1 LHRVSEQVLV
11 QVLVRVL
18 ALVSALVLELVW
30 AWVSAQ
36 ASVRVW
42 AQVSE
47 PKILG
52 SRILEWQNSR
62 RVPTDNPS

>member
-1 LHRVSEQVLV
+1 VQVLAQVSEQVWV
-11 QVLVRVL
+11 Q
-18 ALVSALVLELVW
+18 VLELVSEQV
-30 AWVSAQ
+30 WVQVLELVLA
-36 ASVRVW
+36 RVW
-42 AQVSE
+42 AQVLEQVSE